1 MPSLRMRLVNAL
13 LRRTVRPRWRPGL
26 DITEIRAHA
35 ARMDA
40 RLARR
45 PPAVAV
51 EATTLG
57 GVPAHWFGE
66 PQLAAGRAPVL
77 FLHGGAWCMHLP
89 ALYGAFA
96 ATLCRRLGRRVLLV
110 EYRLA
115 PEHPY
120 PCAVDD
126 CYAAYR
132 GLLAAHGAPAAI
144 LGDSAGGSLSLVTMM
159 RARDE
164 GLPLPKCGVLLS
176 PSTDLT
182 GSGASTRYN
191 EAADPMFNAAAMEL
205 LAPVY
210 CPGQSRE
217 AALLSPLFGAW
228 HGLPPLYFLAGSTEM
243 LLDDSIRAQDRAVQA
258 GTVAH
263 VDVWPLAPHDFPLFG
278 FLPEAR
284 EALARITAFVA
295 SHAEA

>member
-1 MPSLRMRLVNAL
+1 MPSLRLRLVNAL
-13 LRRTVRPRWRPGL
+13 LRHTVRPRWRPGI
-26 DITEIRAHA
+26 DIAEIRAHA
-35 ARMDA
+35 AKMDG

-45 PPAVAV
+45 PPPVES
-51 EATTLG
+51 EATLVG
-57 GVPAHWFGE
+57 GVPARWYGE
-66 PQLAAGRAPVL
+66 PQLAAGRAPIL
-77 FLHGGAWCMHLP
+77 FVHGGAWCMHLP

-96 ATLCRRLGRRVLLV
+96 ARLCRRTGRRVLLV

-115 PEHPY
+115 PEHPH
-120 PCAVDD
+120 PAAVDD
-126 CYAAYR
+126 CKAAYR
-132 GLLAAHGAPAAI
+132 ALLAERGAPAAI
-144 LGDSAGGSLSLVTMM
+144 LGDSAGGSLSLVTLM

-164 GLPLPKCGVLLS
+164 GLSLPMCGVLLS

-210 CPGQSRE
+210 CPGQARE
-217 AALLSPLFGAW
+217 APLLSPLFGAW

-258 GTVAH
+258 GTSAH

-284 EALARITAFVA
+284 DALGRIAAFIA
-295 SHAEA
+295 AHAGE